1 MLLAINNFIISTN
14 VSDGCN
20 GNNNILYNTIICNKK
35 YSYFTILNNN
45 ISICDMLYVSYLY
58 TYIHETTMPNLVMA

>member
-1 MLLAINNFIISTN
+1 MCPTDVMVTIIYFIIQLF
-14 VSDGCN
+14 V
-20 GNNNILYNTIICNKK
+20 IKK
-35 YSYFTILNNN
+35 YSYFTIPNNN